1 VSRWARD
8 LGAAP
13 VNGSP
18 RPWRRVVLG
27 LVLLAGVVVAGT
39 IGYVVLGLGLLD
51 AAYQTVITVFSVGF
65 SERGEVTP
73 AYKVFT
79 MGVVLL
85 GNGTVLFT
93 LTMVIDA
100 LVEGRLSE
108 EMRRRRMQQRLDT
121 LHDHVVVCGLG
132 QVGAALVHELQHEGR
147 IVVAVDRSPGVLAH
161 AGPYSVV
168 GDATS
173 DDVLLSA
180 GIRRASTLVCALDT
194 DAANLYVTL
203 SARALNPKLFI
214 VARANEATA
223 EPKLRQ
229 AGADRVV
236 NPHRMSGT
244 RMAALVTQPH
254 VADFLDVVMH
264 DRDLE
269 VRLAEV
275 TVGAASPFVGLT
287 LGECEV
293 RERTGATVVAIRRGH
308 GPFDPNPGT
317 GTRLQGGDVLIAL
330 GTAEQLQR
338 LRDLPGSRPSG
349 PGRNVSS

>member
-1 VSRWARD
+1 
-8 LGAAP
+8 
-13 VNGSP
+13 
-18 RPWRRVVLG
+18 VVIG
-27 LVLLAGVVVAGT
+27 LVSLAGVIVAGT
-39 IGYVVLGLGLLD
+39 IGYVVLDLGLLD
-51 AAYQTVITVFSVGF
+51 AVYQTVITVFSVGF

-73 AYKVFT
+73 SYQVFT
-79 MGVVLL
+79 VAVVLL

-100 LVEGRLSE
+100 LVEGRLSD

-132 QVGAALVHELQHEGR
+132 QVGAALVDELRSEGR
-147 IVVAVDRSPGVLAH
+147 TVVAVDRSAEVLH
-161 AGPYSVV
+161 QAGPYALV

-173 DDVLLSA
+173 DEVLVSA
-180 GIRRASTLVCALDT
+180 GIRRAATLVCALDT

-203 SARALNPKLFI
+203 SARALNAGLFI
-214 VARANEATA
+214 VARANEAAA

-275 TVGAASPFVGLT
+275 VVADNSPFVGRT
-287 LGECEV
+287 LGQCEV
-293 RERTGATVVAIRRGH
+293 RESTGATVVAIRRGH

-317 GTRLQGGDVLIAL
+317 ATVLQGGDVLIAL

-338 LRDLPGSRPSG
+338 LRDLPGSWPSG